1 MLHRKDCFAVLA
13 QIIVSATSHVS
24 HVYSCPLHISE
35 STLWGFPSSNFLN
48 GIIPLPQVML
58 AALTKIL
65 SSLALGAGILE
76 RLWETSAYLSI
87 QRFWLSLVNDRGKVY
102 YLLNAA

>member
-1 MLHRKDCFAVLA
+1 
-13 QIIVSATSHVS
+13 
-24 HVYSCPLHISE
+24 
-35 STLWGFPSSNFLN
+35 
-48 GIIPLPQVML
+48 ML

-87 QRFWLSLVNDRGKVY
+87 QRFRLSLVNDRGKVY
-102 YLLNAA
+102 DLLNAA

>member
-13 QIIVSATSHVS
+13 QIIVSVTSHVS

-48 GIIPLPQVML
+48 GIIPLPQ
-58 AALTKIL
+58 ALTKIL
-65 SSLALGAGILE
+65 SSVALGAGILE

-87 QRFWLSLVNDRGKVY
+87 QRFRLSLVNDRGKVY

>member
-1 MLHRKDCFAVLA
+1 MA
-13 QIIVSATSHVS
+13 QIIVSVTSHVS
-24 HVYSCPLHISE
+24 HVYSHPSHISE

-48 GIIPLPQVML
+48 HIIPLPQIML
-58 AALTKIL
+58 AALAKIL

-102 YLLNAA
+102 CLLNAA